1 MTVKQPRE
9 FDAFTEIVDRVLAV
23 PNSVVKERLEEHRKE
38 VENNPQRRGPKPQTK
53 KKASAR
59 GSNGRA

>member
-1 MTVKQPRE
+1 MKPPKE

-38 VENNPQRRGPKPQTK
+38 VEKNPQRRGPKQQKPK
-53 KKASAR
+53 KRPALR
-59 GSNGRA
+59 